1 MIIGILC
8 TEIKWT
14 GKFLNKE
21 RSKMTDSN
29 EYVWYPVV
37 INRLNNLTE
46 ILYECPFSSEREAL
60 KFQATANF
68 SHAIDTIK
76 GLKVKHLEEKQT
88 AAN

>member
-1 MIIGILC
+1 M
-8 TEIKWT
+8 TEPT
-14 GKFLNKE
+14 
-21 RSKMTDSN
+21 N

-76 GLKVKHLEEKQT
+76 GLKVKHLEETQT